1 MRDQGIDAVI
11 ERGNRIADG
20 RDRYI
25 HGTAH
30 HVIARLFGEPHGL
43 IYDCRIHPGGEP
55 AGINARLTAI
65 AFALALHPKD
75 ASR

>member
-30 HVIARLFGEPHGL
+30 HVIARLFGEEKHGL
-43 IYDCRIHPGGEP
+43 IYDSRIHPGGEP
-55 AGINARLTAI
+55 AGTNARLTAI
-65 AFALALHPKD
+65 AFALALHPKG
-75 ASR
+75 SS